1 MLART
6 ASEELSSCQWAGS
19 ESLAVR

>member
-19 ESLAVR
+19 ESLDVR

>member
-6 ASEELSSCQWAGS
+6 APEELSSCQWAGS
-19 ESLAVR
+19 ESLDVR